1 MTSLGKQSRS
11 TNLRL
16 AVLLLAAGEGSR
28 LGSTPKA
35 LLQKDGQS
43 LLSLFCHSITAFA
56 PAEFLVVTGFYSDQI
71 GLELAKLK
79 KDLGLPIQT
88 VHNPNPKQGQASSV
102 RMGLEALQSD
112 YDALLIV
119 LCDQPLVGAMEID
132 ALLKQFER
140 REHNKEVVLPM
151 VGQQRGNPVA
161 FSKRVIADILA
172 IPKMV
177 CRPFMDQH
185 PELVQIFATDN
196 QAYVADVDTNVELAR
211 FDLKR
216 F

>member
-11 TNLRL
+11 SNLRL

-43 LLSLFCHSITAFA
+43 LLSLFCHSITTFA
-56 PAEFLVVTGFYSDQI
+56 PTEFLVATGFYSDQI
-71 GLELAKLK
+71 ESELVKLK
-79 KDLGLPIQT
+79 KDLDLPIQT
-88 VHNPNPKQGQASSV
+88 VYNSNPEQGQASSV

-112 YDALLIV
+112 YEVLLIA

-132 ALLKQFER
+132 ALLKQFEQR
-140 REHNKEVVLPM
+140 AHNKEVILPM
-151 VGQQRGNPVA
+151 VGQQRGNPVI
-161 FSKRVIADILA
+161 FSKRIIADILA

-177 CRPFMDQH
+177 CRPYMDRH
-185 PELVQIFATDN
+185 PELLQIFATDN
-196 QAYVADVDTNVELAR
+196 LAYIADVDTEADLAK
-211 FDLKR
+211 FNLKR